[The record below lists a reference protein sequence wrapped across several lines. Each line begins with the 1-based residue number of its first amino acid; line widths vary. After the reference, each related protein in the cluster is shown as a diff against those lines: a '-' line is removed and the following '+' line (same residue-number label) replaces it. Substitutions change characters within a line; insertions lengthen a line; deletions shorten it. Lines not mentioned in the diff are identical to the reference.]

1 MSKAREWHRG
11 WQMPGPLGS
20 AKFANAPPLGLT
32 RRASALQ
39 LPGGG
44 GGCWVQVE
52 STDALS
58 VTGINAI
65 DLLMVL
71 EAKHDS

>member
-1 MSKAREWHRG
+1 
-11 WQMPGPLGS
+11 MPGPLGS

-44 GGCWVQVE
+44 GGGGWWVQVE
-52 STDALS
+52 LTDALS

>member
-44 GGCWVQVE
+44 GGGGGGGVLGAGE
-52 STDALS
+52 
-58 VTGINAI
+58 I
-65 DLLMVL
+65 D
-71 EAKHDS
+71 